1 MMGGVHTD
9 LDGATGLP
17 GLFAAGEVACV
28 SINGANRLGSN
39 SLPELLVF
47 GRRAG
52 VAAAGYAAA
61 GPAGP
66 SPAVAAQFADE
77 RRRLERALLSRRDGR
92 ERIADVRTDMQQT
105 MEGSAGIYRDADS
118 LIKGVDKLGEL
129 RERFANVTVE
139 DGSRAFNTELVA
151 ALELGVML
159 DVAETMVACA
169 LRREESR
176 GAHQRTDFPRR
187 DDQRFLTHSL
197 VSRNQDGSPHVEYL
211 PVTIT
216 RWPPGERVYGR

>member
-1 MMGGVHTD
+1 
-9 LDGATGLP
+9 
-17 GLFAAGEVACV
+17 V

-52 VAAAGYAAA
+52 VAAAEYAAA

-66 SPAVAAQFADE
+66 SPAVQTQIADE
-77 RRRLERALLSRRDGR
+77 RRRLERDLLSRRDGR
-92 ERIADVRTDMQQT
+92 ERIADVRTDMQHT
-105 MEGSAGIYRDADS
+105 MEGSAGIYRDAGS
-118 LIKGVDKLGEL
+118 LRKGVDALGEL
-129 RERFANVTVE
+129 RERYANVAVE
-139 DGSRAFNTELVA
+139 DGSRTFNTELVA
-151 ALELGVML
+151 TLELGAML

-187 DDQRFLTHSL
+187 DDERFLTHSL
-197 VSRNQDGSPHVEYL
+197 VSRNGDGTPRVEYL
-211 PVTIT
+211 PVTVT